1 MVFDPDS
8 KYNPTELDAAVGLS
22 EEVDNIVSTLQI
34 PQDSVP
40 EPQEE
45 DTELESITVE
55 IPTGFGYFPFQHRHA
70 SPNSESTSTSTR
82 TLSLAGND
90 STTTPT
96 AIPTPGTSESTLN
109 NQLHTPS
116 ATPEPMDINS
126 EGEDSSQPVVPG
138 HRSYAGMDKS
148 NIMDGKRRRGGH
160 AVVKKSIQELEMARL
175 EHQFDCIHASFATAY
190 NERPTA
196 RGAHRSTFPS
206 PPRNWKEMLQHTHKD
221 GFHTAA
227 QKEWDQLLRKGT
239 FKLAEEHVQLEGE
252 DGVDPEPPLPL
263 MWVFTYKFDDDGYFL
278 SFKARLVARGDLQA
292 TEEET
297 YAATLAAQ
305 MFRLCM
311 ALMCNFDIES
321 RQYDALN
328 AFANAKNRKTL
339 RGQLPDGFKKPGWIM
354 LIIMALYGLKTS
366 PLY

>member
-160 AVVKKSIQELEMARL
+160 TVVKKSIQELEMARL

-206 PPRNWKEMLQHTHKD
+206 PPRN
-221 GFHTAA
+221 
-227 QKEWDQLLRKGT
+227 
-239 FKLAEEHVQLEGE
+239 
-252 DGVDPEPPLPL
+252 
-263 MWVFTYKFDDDGYFL
+263 
-278 SFKARLVARGDLQA
+278 
-292 TEEET
+292 
-297 YAATLAAQ
+297 
-305 MFRLCM
+305 
-311 ALMCNFDIES
+311 
-321 RQYDALN
+321 
-328 AFANAKNRKTL
+328 
-339 RGQLPDGFKKPGWIM
+339 
-354 LIIMALYGLKTS
+354 
-366 PLY
+366 

>member
-1 MVFDPDS
+1 
-8 KYNPTELDAAVGLS
+8 
-22 EEVDNIVSTLQI
+22 
-34 PQDSVP
+34 
-40 EPQEE
+40 
-45 DTELESITVE
+45 
-55 IPTGFGYFPFQHRHA
+55 
-70 SPNSESTSTSTR
+70 
-82 TLSLAGND
+82 
-90 STTTPT
+90 
-96 AIPTPGTSESTLN
+96 
-109 NQLHTPS
+109 
-116 ATPEPMDINS
+116 MDINS

-239 FKLAEEHVQLEGE
+239 FKLAEEHVQLERE

-263 MWVFTYKFDDDGYFL
+263 M
-278 SFKARLVARGDLQA
+278 
-292 TEEET
+292 
-297 YAATLAAQ
+297 
-305 MFRLCM
+305 
-311 ALMCNFDIES
+311 
-321 RQYDALN
+321 
-328 AFANAKNRKTL
+328 
-339 RGQLPDGFKKPGWIM
+339 
-354 LIIMALYGLKTS
+354 
-366 PLY
+366 